1 MKDGLTRDSETGNGA
16 AMIGEQRLKNKGDR
30 LRLLM
35 ALAMFYFAACT
46 PGSTDGER
54 SLSAPA
60 QQPIVVKYAGNMPC
74 ADCMG
79 IRTVLTLYSE
89 PGPTRYEL
97 TETYVGT
104 KDGDRSFP
112 SSGRWTI
119 LRGSATDVDATV
131 YQVAFDRPDRT
142 VNYLK
147 EGDDQ
152 LILLD
157 RNQAIPAAANPNTL
171 IRVPTEA
178 VNPIVVTDTNANAP
192 LLITRGQWVIFRLP
206 SNPSTGFRWTLAK
219 EPDAGLTVHGEP
231 ILVRGAS
238 QARLGAPGT
247 EVWSLSAT
255 QSGGYTLQFVYR
267 RPWEP
272 VSSAEKTLKFILQ
285 VAR

>member
-1 MKDGLTRDSETGNGA
+1 VLQDANYTNAVFRKIR
-16 AMIGEQRLKNKGDR
+16 
-30 LRLLM
+30 RLLTV
-35 ALAMFYFAACT
+35 LAMFYFAACS
-46 PGSTDGER
+46 PASKDGES
-54 SLSAPA
+54 SLAASA
-60 QQPIVVKYAGNMPC
+60 QQTIVVKYAGTMPC

-112 SSGRWTI
+112 SSGRWTV
-119 LRGSATDVDATV
+119 LRGSATDPDATV

-147 EGDDQ
+147 DGDYQ

-178 VNPIVVTDTNANAP
+178 VDPIVVTDTNANAP
-192 LLITRGQWVIFRLP
+192 LLIFRGQWVIFRLP
-206 SNPSTGFRWTLAK
+206 SNPSTGFRWTLEK
-219 EPDAGLTVHGEP
+219 GPDAGLTTHGEP

-238 QARLGAPGT
+238 DLGAPGN

-285 VAR
+285 IAQ